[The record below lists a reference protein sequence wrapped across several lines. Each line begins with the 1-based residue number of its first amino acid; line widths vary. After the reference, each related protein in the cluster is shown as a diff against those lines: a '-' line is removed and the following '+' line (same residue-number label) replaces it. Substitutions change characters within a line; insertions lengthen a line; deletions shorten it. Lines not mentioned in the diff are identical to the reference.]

1 MNLLYYSYEYKQEQS
16 ETKSAAIQ
24 HAKTRSCCMTQ
35 AAVYYSME
43 AIKFHN
49 HEKPGQLHVL

>member
-1 MNLLYYSYEYKQEQS
+1 MILLYYSYEYKQEQF

-24 HAKTRSCCMTQ
+24 HAKARSFCMTQ

-43 AIKFHN
+43 GMKFN
-49 HEKPGQLHVL
+49 YLF